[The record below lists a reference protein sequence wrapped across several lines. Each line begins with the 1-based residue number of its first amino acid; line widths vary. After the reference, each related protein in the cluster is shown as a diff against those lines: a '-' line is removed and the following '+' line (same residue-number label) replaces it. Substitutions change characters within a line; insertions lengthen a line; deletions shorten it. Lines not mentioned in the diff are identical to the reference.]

1 MMVSVVRGGEQP
13 DDGVV
18 RGGEQLDD
26 GQCGTWG
33 RAAR

>member
-1 MMVSVVRGGEQP
+1 MIVWYAWGEQL

-26 GQCGTWG
+26 GVVRG
-33 RAAR
+33 ASS

>member
-1 MMVSVVRGGEQP
+1 MMVSVVRGGEQLN
-13 DDGVV
+13 DGVV

-33 RAAR
+33 